1 MKQNLKYNLP
11 SLKHRKILREYIN
24 RKLFL
29 KTEYFLIFLKF
40 LLKNSYINKQ
50 TKILAIFYL
59 VSYYKKQSK
68 TRLSNICLYSGHRR
82 SVNTFTNLNR
92 MSLLE
97 YSNKLLLPGFQKA
110 YW

>member
-1 MKQNLKYNLP
+1 MSQNLKYNIP
-11 SLKHRKILREYIN
+11 ALKQRKIFKEYIH
-24 RKLFL
+24 RRIFL
-29 KTEYFLIFLKF
+29 RSENFYIFLKF
-40 LLKNSYINKQ
+40 LIKNKYINKQ
-50 TKILAIFYL
+50 TKVLAIFYL

-82 SVNTFTNLNR
+82 SVNTFNSLNR
-92 MSLLE
+92 MSILE

>member
-1 MKQNLKYNLP
+1 MGQSLKYNIPL
-11 SLKHRKILREYIN
+11 LKQRKILKEYIS
-24 RKLFL
+24 RKMFL
-29 KTEYFLIFLKF
+29 RSEFFYIFLKF
-40 LLKNSYINKQ
+40 LLKNRFINKQ
-50 TKILAIFYL
+50 TRVLAIFYL

-82 SVNTFTNLNR
+82 SVNTSLSLNR
-92 MSLLE
+92 MSVLE

>member
-1 MKQNLKYNLP
+1 MKQSLKYNLP
-11 SLKHRKILREYIN
+11 SLKQRKIIKEYIN

-29 KTEYFLIFLKF
+29 KTEFFYMFLKS
-40 LLKNSYINKQ
+40 LLKNKYINKQ
-50 TKILAIFYL
+50 TRVLAIFYL

-68 TRLSNICLYSGHRR
+68 TRLSNICLFSGHRR

-97 YSNKLLLPGFQKA
+97 HSNKLLLPGFQKA
-110 YW
+110 Y